1 MAGKPRSGTTVGGRP
16 RTAEQPRLRR
26 NFPPSG
32 AVCAR
37 AAEINSG
44 KRRIAHPCY
53 EFPCPGL
60 RAHVKET
67 PWCNGKYHDRVT
79 IGVIARVV
87 SERVV
92 GMCGRS
98 SKQPEIGRATR
109 WHVLPGQNNIPFCSA
124 KNAGTNHSQNSYR
137 FDDRLAFLAAM
148 VGAAFAL
155 EQQRSKIEY
164 RKSKMKKAILLA
176 GGAGTR
182 LYPLTKIVCKQLLP
196 IYDKPMICYPLA
208 TLMLGGLREALI
220 ISTPK
225 DLPMLQ
231 NYLGN
236 GRQLGIRID
245 YAEQP
250 KPEGIAQA
258 FLIGAKFIG
267 NSGASL
273 VLGDNIFYGKLDFY
287 RDALAIDRGACI
299 FAYQVRDPE
308 RYGVV
313 EFAADGK
320 AISLEEKPKQP
331 KSHFAV
337 PGLYVYDDQ
346 VVDLCRTLRP
356 SWRNELEITDL
367 NLLYLKQKQLHV
379 KLLSRG
385 MAWLDT
391 GTTTTL
397 LEASNYIATIEHRQG
412 LKIACLEE
420 VALRMGFI
428 SEADL
433 VKIIDGLPKNEYRHY
448 LQMVCDEGPNAG

>member
-1 MAGKPRSGTTVGGRP
+1 M
-16 RTAEQPRLRR
+16 
-26 NFPPSG
+26 N
-32 AVCAR
+32 
-37 AAEINSG
+37 
-44 KRRIAHPCY
+44 
-53 EFPCPGL
+53 
-60 RAHVKET
+60 
-67 PWCNGKYHDRVT
+67 
-79 IGVIARVV
+79 
-87 SERVV
+87 
-92 GMCGRS
+92 
-98 SKQPEIGRATR
+98 
-109 WHVLPGQNNIPFCSA
+109 
-124 KNAGTNHSQNSYR
+124 
-137 FDDRLAFLAAM
+137 
-148 VGAAFAL
+148 
-155 EQQRSKIEY
+155 
-164 RKSKMKKAILLA
+164 KKAILLA

-182 LYPLTKIVCKQLLP
+182 LFPLTKIVCKQLLP

-208 TLMLGGLREALI
+208 TLMLGGLREVLI

-231 NYLGN
+231 DYLG
-236 GRQLGIRID
+236 GGAHLGIRIE

-267 NSGASL
+267 DSGASL

-287 RDALAIDRGACI
+287 RDALAIERGACI
-299 FAYQVRDPE
+299 FGYPVRDPQ

-313 EFAADGK
+313 EFDAEGK

-331 KSHFAV
+331 KSPFAV
-337 PGLYVYDDQ
+337 PGLYVYDGK
-346 VVDLCRTLRP
+346 VVDFCRTLRP
-356 SWRNELEITDL
+356 SARGELEITDL
-367 NLLYLKQKQLHV
+367 NLLYLERGELNV

-428 SEADL
+428 SQSDL
-433 VKIIDGLPKNEYRHY
+433 AKIIDSLPKNEYRDY
-448 LQMVCDEGPNAG
+448 LKMVCDEGASTGLEAVG